1 MRACQRRLGCLGRQ
15 ARGLLWPI
23 TAASGLLLLT
33 ALSSFTGEL
42 EKLASLRIRGPPNA
56 RPPAPAPKRQ
66 SPALP
71 ENRLETASPGVKL
84 IKGRSPPPSQPWS
97 PAHSQAR
104 RQMPEGQPGMTPR
117 ALGPETSARA
127 QDKRRTAMPRI
138 QGERRSPGRSQ
149 RRRPSAPEKGFP
161 VAAQE
166 KKTWPWPGPNP
177 AQKAKMPSP
186 RGRALTSSAPGNTS
200 ARSTSPAQYIPPAR
214 ETSAWSTPYP
224 QDSPPGQSQSSTPWG
239 KQRLK
244 AARFKS
250 EPQWDFEENYTLE
263 AKGPQTSC
271 PDSIKAKVTRSPWL
285 RDLFLPNLTLFLDA
299 AHFSQAE
306 WQRLEHFVP
315 PFGFMELNQ
324 TLVQEVLA
332 QIPAVPQQQLLLA
345 ARTPGGPPCISCAVV
360 GNGGILNDS
369 RVGQEIDGHDYVFR
383 VSGAVIQGYEQDV
396 GTRTSFYGF
405 TAFSLAASFLQLG
418 RRGFRQ
424 IPSGKDV
431 HYLHFLEGERD
442 YEWLKALLQDQ
453 VLETDN
459 FTWFRQRPRQLFRD
473 AFRLDRYLLLHPDL
487 LRYMK
492 NRFLRSK
499 ALEKEFWRLYRPT
512 TGALMLLTALHLCD
526 RVSAY
531 GYITEG
537 HERFSDHYYDEKWQP
552 LLFYINHD
560 FELERQLWKR
570 LHDEGVM
577 RLFQRA

>member
-1 MRACQRRLGCLGRQ
+1 MTLQAQEGRTSP
-15 ARGLLWPI
+15 RVL
-23 TAASGLLLLT
+23 
-33 ALSSFTGEL
+33 EL
-42 EKLASLRIRGPPNA
+42 E
-56 RPPAPAPKRQ
+56 
-66 SPALP
+66 
-71 ENRLETASPGVKL
+71 
-84 IKGRSPPPSQPWS
+84 
-97 PAHSQAR
+97 
-104 RQMPEGQPGMTPR
+104 
-117 ALGPETSARA
+117 TSTRA
-127 QDKRRTAMPRI
+127 QEKRTTMPRI
-138 QGERRSPGRSQ
+138 QGERTSPGRSQ
-149 RRRPSAPEKGFP
+149 RGRPSAPEKGSP

-166 KKTWPWPGPNP
+166 NNTSTWPGPNP
-177 AQKAKMPSP
+177 TQKAKTPSP
-186 RGRALTSSAPGNTS
+186 KGKALTSSAS
-200 ARSTSPAQYIPPAR
+200 FARSTSPARDNPSVLITPPTQSTSPAQYTPPAQG
-214 ETSAWSTPYP
+214 TSAQSTPYARGTP
-224 QDSPPGQSQSSTPWG
+224 LAPMISPAQDVPSARGTSTRSTPYLQGTPPGRSTLPAALSQSSTPRG
-239 KQRLK
+239 QQRLK

-271 PDSIKAKVTRSPWL
+271 PDSIKAKAARSPWL

-299 AHFSQAE
+299 AHFSQGE
-306 WQRLEHFVP
+306 WERLEHFVP
-315 PFGFMELNQ
+315 PFGFMELNKS
-324 TLVQEVLA
+324 LVQEVLA

-345 ARTPGGPPCISCAVV
+345 ARPPGGPPCISCAVV
-360 GNGGILNDS
+360 GNGGILNNS

-405 TAFSLAASFLQLG
+405 TAFSLTTSLLQLG

-459 FTWFRQRPRQLFRD
+459 LKWFRRRPRELFRD
-473 AFRLDRYLLLHPDL
+473 ALRLDRYLLLHPDL

-499 ALEKEFWRLYRPT
+499 TLEKASWRLYRPT
-512 TGALMLLTALHLCD
+512 TGALMLLTALQLCD

-537 HERFSDHYYDEKWQP
+537 HGRFSNHYYDEKWQP
-552 LLFYINHD
+552 LIFYINHD
-560 FELERQLWKR
+560 FELERQLWKH